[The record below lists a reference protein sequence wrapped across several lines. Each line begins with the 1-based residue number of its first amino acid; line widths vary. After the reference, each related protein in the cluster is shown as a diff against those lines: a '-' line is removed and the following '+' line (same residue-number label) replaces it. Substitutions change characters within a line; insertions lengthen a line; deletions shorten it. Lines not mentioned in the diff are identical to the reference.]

1 MREPDSQLTP
11 PQATTPSLPL
21 KGPALYQ
28 QQASGIEVSLVC
40 SVVTQ
45 WHVVRVT
52 VAIYSQHTF
61 QFVTPT
67 VSPSLFTRRV
77 LQNVT
82 IAMVIMGTVDSDC
95 SQK

>member
-1 MREPDSQLTP
+1 M
-11 PQATTPSLPL
+11 
-21 KGPALYQ
+21 
-28 QQASGIEVSLVC
+28 VC

-45 WHVVRVT
+45 WHVVRAT

-67 VSPSLFTRRV
+67 VSSSLFTRRV

-82 IAMVIMGTVDSDC
+82 IAMVSMGTIDSDY
-95 SQK
+95 SQKYSVQAIIMLLFNLATTCTSCI